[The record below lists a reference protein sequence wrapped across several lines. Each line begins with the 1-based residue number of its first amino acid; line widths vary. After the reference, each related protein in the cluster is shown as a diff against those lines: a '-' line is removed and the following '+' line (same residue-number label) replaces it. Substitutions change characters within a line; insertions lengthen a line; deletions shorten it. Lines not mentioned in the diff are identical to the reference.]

1 MKRLWRNREANLF
14 LIFILVIFALSAWM
28 GALTFTFKKTEELR
42 IAGVDFNADNTIDIH
57 VQNVGTAT
65 VTITEAKVD
74 YTIIDVVDITIG
86 PGESYEVTGIHY
98 VWTKET
104 AYDIAVV
111 TSTGN
116 TFIYRAKSP
125 SK

>member
-1 MKRLWRNREANLF
+1 MKRLWRNKEANLF
-14 LIFILVIFALSAWM
+14 LIFILLIFALSAWM
-28 GALTFTFKKTEELR
+28 GTLTVSIMLTEKLR
-42 IAGVDFNADNTIDIH
+42 IASVDFNADNTIDVH

-74 YTIIDVVDITIG
+74 YTIIDIADITIG
-86 PGESYEVTGIHY
+86 PGESYEITGIHY
-98 VWTKET
+98 AWIEGT

-111 TSTGN
+111 TSTGH
-116 TFIYRAKSP
+116 TSIYRVMSP